1 MSQSTQMKYYGQFK
15 PPVDNILHTRYFIN
29 KHNGTS
35 IEAGALDG
43 IWDSSTYFFE
53 KNFKWTTINIEPLNN
68 MFEKLVK
75 NRPKSINLNVALSNK
90 NGTSIIKNYKHPTLN
105 YDWGNASLQHL
116 PEHERHLQNEC
127 GKENYIEQE
136 INTITYSSL
145 IKEQE
150 INDLDLFVLDVEGH
164 EYEVIDSM
172 KDAVIFPKVFVIEHG
187 HRTPQDIVNKLEI
200 LPVSYKLDFISH
212 VNSYFVRIDE

>member
-1 MSQSTQMKYYGQFK
+1 MKYYGQFK
-15 PPVDNILHTRYFIN
+15 PPVDEIIHKRYFIN
-29 KHNGTS
+29 KYKGTA

-43 IWDSSTYFFE
+43 VWDSSTYFFK
-53 KNFKWTTINIEPLNN
+53 KNLEWDTINIEPLCN
-68 MFEKLVK
+68 MFKKLII
-75 NRPKSINLNVALSNK
+75 NRPDSINLNLALSNK
-90 NGTSIIKNYKHPTLN
+90 NGIATIKNYKHPTLK

-116 PEHERHLQNEC
+116 PQHEQGLQNIC

-136 INTITYSSL
+136 IKTITYSSL
-145 IKEQE
+145 IKEQK

-164 EYEVIDSM
+164 EYEVIDGM
-172 KDAVIFPKVFVIEHG
+172 KDAEIFPKVFVIEHG
-187 HRTPQDIVNKLEI
+187 HRRPEDIVNKLKV